1 MIQFNVYGNKIKC
14 TPCLVLLVESG
25 EPSWSNTLIEIELFL
40 LKMYTTLF
48 LFRSSDLGVLSD

>member
-1 MIQFNVYGNKIKC
+1 MSTEIKEKC
-14 TPCLVLLVESG
+14 TPCVVLLVESN
-25 EPSWSNTLIEIELFL
+25 EPSWSKTLIEIELFL